1 MSETPGGEDLMSALD
16 SMETAEPLPA
26 DEDLA
31 IRMNDS
37 KLRGRGKKK
46 GSRDSKPGKK
56 VPSFVKNPGEKG
68 VTKGISKKMR
78 RQANKNALAGKSM
91 YD

>member
-1 MSETPGGEDLMSALD
+1 MMSALD
-16 SMETAEPLPA
+16 AMETAEPLPA

-37 KLRGRGKKK
+37 KLRGKGKKK
-46 GSRDSKPGKK
+46 GSRDSKPG
-56 VPSFVKNPGEKG
+56 KNPGEKG

>member
-1 MSETPGGEDLMSALD
+1 MSEAPGGEDLMSALD

-37 KLRGRGKKK
+37 KLRK
-46 GSRDSKPGKK
+46 D
-56 VPSFVKNPGEKG
+56 E
-68 VTKGISKKMR
+68 
-78 RQANKNALAGKSM
+78 
-91 YD
+91 

>member
-1 MSETPGGEDLMSALD
+1 MSEAPGGEDLMSALD
-16 SMETAEPLPA
+16 AMETAEPLPA

-56 VPSFVKNPGEKG
+56 VVPSFVKNPGEKG
-68 VTKGISKKMR
+68 VTNCLLYTSPSPR
-78 RQANKNALAGKSM
+78 DS
-91 YD
+91 